1 MIDVILSRDELHKVR
16 SKLERVALVPTMGN
30 LHDGHMSLIESAL
43 ESYREVFVS
52 IFVNPKQFGPNED
65 FEKYPR
71 TLEEDIKKITNLLES
86 SSHYSESKVYIFAP
100 SSILEIYPKDFNTTI
115 TIKDVTSKLCGA
127 QRPGHFDGVAT
138 VVYQLFALINPEAA
152 YFGQKDFQQCLV
164 IKKLVKDL
172 RLPVLIKTIA
182 TKRDIDGLALSS
194 RNQYLS
200 DEQRKEALSLPSK
213 ISQIA
218 DILKTQPWLE
228 AQGEINEI
236 LEEVIKDKRFQYFE
250 ILDSENLKNVNDKT
264 KEVLIAGAF
273 ISGTT
278 RLIDNETVEIKYA
291 R

>member
-1 MIDVILSRDELHKVR
+1 MIDVISSQDELL
-16 SKLERVALVPTMGN
+16 KLRTKLDRVALVPTMGN
-30 LHDGHMSLIESAL
+30 LHDGHLSLIESAL

-71 TLEEDIKKITNLLES
+71 TLKEDLRKITNLLES
-86 SSHYSESKVYIFAP
+86 NPHYNESNVYVFAP
-100 SSILEIYPKDFNTTI
+100 SSTLEIYPEDFNTTI
-115 TIKDVTSKLCGA
+115 TIKDVTSQLCGA

-138 VVYQLFALINPEAA
+138 VVYQLFTLIKPETA

-172 RLPVLIKTIA
+172 RLPVFIKTIA
-182 TKRDIDGLALSS
+182 TKRDADGLALSS

-213 ISQIA
+213 INKVA
-218 DILKTQPWLE
+218 DILKSQPWLE

-236 LEEVIKDKRFQYFE
+236 LEDIIKDKRFQYFE
-250 ILDSENLKNVNDKT
+250 VLDSENLHNISDKT

-278 RLIDNETVEIKYA
+278 RLIDNKTVEIKYA